1 MRSLLARVGPFAR
14 GLLGAA
20 LAWILLQLVSI
31 AISDHLAL
39 QTLANYI
46 NTVAPKINKLP

>member
-1 MRSLLARVGPFAR
+1 MHSVLTKLGPFAK
-14 GLLGAA
+14 GLAGAA
-20 LAWILLQLVSI
+20 LAWLLLQLVSI

-39 QTLANYI
+39 QQLATYI